1 MRGLGV
7 FKIGLPLAGLAW
19 LAGCASSPASN
30 FYILSPLPEAKA
42 RQETL
47 VEGEV
52 SLGIGP
58 VTLPDYMDRPQMVSG
73 IVGAGRIEVD
83 EYQRWGG
90 SLRADIVNT
99 LGENLA
105 HLLGTS
111 RVVILPAEVKLPV
124 QYRLVVDIL
133 RFEADSDGQALLKAR
148 WALIDPSAE
157 VALAMRESSF
167 RQPFAKAGPDAQ
179 VAALSA
185 TLGDLSREVAETIRR
200 LP

>member
-1 MRGLGV
+1 MRRGIV
-7 FKIGLPLAGLAW
+7 MISLPLAGLA
-19 LAGCASSPASN
+19 LLTACASSPESS
-30 FYILSPLPEAKA
+30 FSILSPLPEAKA

-47 VEGEV
+47 VEGRL

-58 VTLPDYMDRPQMVSG
+58 VTVPDYLDRPQRVSG
-73 IVGAGRIEVD
+73 VGAQRIEVD

-90 SLRADIVNT
+90 SLRADIANT

-111 RVVILPAEVKLPV
+111 RVVMMPAEVKLPV
-124 QYRLVVDIL
+124 QYRLVVDVL
-133 RFEADSDGQALLKAR
+133 RFEAESDGQALLKAR

-167 RQPFAKAGPDAQ
+167 RQPFAKADPDAQ
-179 VAALSA
+179 VAALSVA
-185 TLGDLSREVAETIRR
+185 LGDLSREVAEAIRR

>member
-133 RFEADSDGQALLKAR
+133 RFEADRDGQALLKAR

-167 RQPFAKAGPDAQ
+167 RQPFAKADPDAQ

-185 TLGDLSREVAETIRR
+185 TLGDLSREVAETIRG

>member
-1 MRGLGV
+1 MV
-7 FKIGLPLAGLAW
+7 MISLPLAGLA
-19 LAGCASSPASN
+19 LLTACASSPESS
-30 FYILSPLPEAKA
+30 FYILSPLPEAKS

-47 VEGEV
+47 VEGRL

-58 VTLPDYMDRPQMVSG
+58 VTVPDYLDRPQRVSG
-73 IVGAGRIEVD
+73 VGNQRIEVD

-90 SLRADIVNT
+90 SLRADIANT

-111 RVVILPAEVKLPV
+111 RVVMLPAEVKLPV
-124 QYRLVVDIL
+124 QYRLVVDVL
-133 RFEADSDGQALLKAR
+133 RFEAESDGQVLLKAR

-167 RQPFAKAGPDAQ
+167 RQPFAKADPDAQ

-185 TLGDLSREVAETIRR
+185 ALGDLSREVAEAIRR

>member
-7 FKIGLPLAGLAW
+7 FRIGLPLAGLAW
-19 LAGCASSPASN
+19 LAGCASSPASS

-185 TLGDLSREVAETIRR
+185 TLGDLSREVAETIRG
-200 LP
+200 LH

>member
-1 MRGLGV
+1 MV
-7 FKIGLPLAGLAW
+7 MISLPLAGLA
-19 LAGCASSPASN
+19 LLTACASSPESS
-30 FYILSPLPEAKA
+30 FYILSPLPEAKS

-47 VEGEV
+47 VEGRL

-58 VTLPDYMDRPQMVSG
+58 VTVPDYLDRPQRVSG
-73 IVGAGRIEVD
+73 VGNQRIEVD

-90 SLRADIVNT
+90 SLRADIANT

-111 RVVILPAEVKLPV
+111 RVVMLPAEVKLPV

-133 RFEADSDGQALLKAR
+133 RFEAERDGQVLLKAR

-167 RQPFAKAGPDAQ
+167 RQPFAKADPDAQ

-185 TLGDLSREVAETIRR
+185 ALGDLSREVAEAIRR

>member
-19 LAGCASSPASN
+19 LAGCASSPASS

-47 VEGEV
+47 VEGGV

-167 RQPFAKAGPDAQ
+167 RQPFAKADPDAQ

-185 TLGDLSREVAETIRR
+185 ALGDLSNEVAETIRG

>member
-1 MRGLGV
+1 MV
-7 FKIGLPLAGLAW
+7 MISLPLAGLA
-19 LAGCASSPASN
+19 LLTACASSPESS
-30 FYILSPLPEAKA
+30 FYILSPLPEAKS

-47 VEGEV
+47 VEGRL

-58 VTLPDYMDRPQMVSG
+58 VTVPDYLDRPQRVSG
-73 IVGAGRIEVD
+73 VGNQRIEVD

-90 SLRADIVNT
+90 SLRADIANT

-111 RVVILPAEVKLPV
+111 RVVMLPAEVKLPV
-124 QYRLVVDIL
+124 QYRLVVDVL
-133 RFEADSDGQALLKAR
+133 RFEAESDGQVLLKAR

-167 RQPFAKAGPDAQ
+167 RQPFAKADPDAQ

-185 TLGDLSREVAETIRR
+185 ALGDLSNEVAETIRG